1 MLGTVL
7 TDWAFNIMTMTDNPL
22 LQQWTTPF
30 GMPPFGD
37 IKPEHFK
44 PAFDHAFKAQRREI
58 NTIADNPLK
67 PDFANTI
74 EALERAGKLLR
85 QSAAVFFNLSGADT
99 NDALQEI
106 ERDVAPLFA
115 SHSMETLLNAR
126 LFDRIEIL
134 FAAQD
139 DLGLTSEQQRVLER
153 YHTMFVRAGAR
164 LLGGDRQ
171 RMNEINQRLA
181 VIGTR
186 FSQNILKDEDT
197 YELILEEGPDL
208 AGLPDFLIAAA
219 KRNAADRGHEGKYAI
234 TLSRSSIEPFLKFSQ
249 RRDLREQAYQA
260 SVSRG
265 EGGGDTDNREI
276 VVETLVLRTER
287 AKLLGFDTYA
297 AFKLDD
303 QMARTPGAVENLL
316 LSVWQ
321 PALVRANEECENLQ
335 KMVSTEGDNFDV
347 EAWDW
352 RYYSEKVRKRDHDID
367 EAEIKP
373 YLQLDQI
380 IAAAFDTANRLFGL
394 KFRELDAVPVY
405 HEDVRVFEVCDRS
418 GEHVGIFLGDYYA
431 RSGKR
436 SGAWMSN
443 FRSQKNL
450 DGTIRPIIVN
460 VMNFSKG
467 AEGEA
472 SLLTFDDARTLFLEF
487 GHGLHGLLSD
497 VTYPMIS
504 GTNVARDFV
513 ELPSQLYEHW
523 LSQPQVLSKFA
534 THYKTGQPMPDDL
547 LQRLLAAENFNQG
560 FATVEYIAS
569 ALVDME
575 LHQLAP
581 TDALDVTEFERQTLK
596 KIGMPRQISMRH
608 RIPHFAHVFSGDG
621 YSAGYYSYMWSEVM
635 DADAFKAFEDSGDV
649 FDGDL
654 AEKLAAHIYSAGGRE
669 DPATAY
675 KAFRGRMPG
684 INALLEKRGLAP
696 G

>member
-1 MLGTVL
+1 MLRIVL
-7 TDWAFNIMTMTDNPL
+7 TDSAFNIMTMTDNPL
-22 LQQWTTPF
+22 LQHWTTPF
-30 GMPPFGD
+30 GLPPFGN

-44 PAFDHAFKAQRREI
+44 PAFDHAFKAHRQEI
-58 NTIADNPLK
+58 DAIADNPLK

-99 NDALQEI
+99 NDTLQEI

-126 LFDRIEIL
+126 LFERIETL
-134 FAAQD
+134 FAAQG
-139 DLGLTSEQQRVLER
+139 DLGLTPEQQRVLER
-153 YHTMFVRAGAR
+153 YHSMFVRAGAR
-164 LLGGDRQ
+164 LQGDDRQ

-181 VIGTR
+181 VIGTQ
-186 FSQNILKDEDT
+186 FSQNILKDEKA
-197 YELILEEGPDL
+197 YELILEEGADL

-234 TLSRSSIEPFLKFSQ
+234 TLSRSSIEPFLRFSQ
-249 RRDLREQAYQA
+249 RRDLREQAFQA
-260 SVSRG
+260 WVSRG
-265 EGGGDTDNREI
+265 EGGGDTDNRQI
-276 VVETLVLRTER
+276 VVETLALRNER

-303 QMARTPGAVENLL
+303 QMAGSAQAVEELL
-316 LSVWQ
+316 LSVWE
-321 PALVRANEECENLQ
+321 PALVRATEECENLQ
-335 KMVSTEGDNFDV
+335 KMVSMEGGNFDV

-380 IAAAFDTANRLFGL
+380 IAAAFDSANRLFGL
-394 KFRELDAVPVY
+394 NFRELDDVPVY
-405 HEDVRVFEVCDRS
+405 HEDVRVFEVSDRS
-418 GEHVGIFLGDYYA
+418 GAHVGIFLGDYYA

-443 FRSQKNL
+443 FRCQQKL
-450 DGTIRPIIVN
+450 DGAIHPIIVN

-467 AEGEA
+467 GDREA
-472 SLLTFDDARTLFLEF
+472 SLLTFDDARTLFHEF
-487 GHGLHGLLSD
+487 GHGLHGLMSD

-534 THYKTGQPMPDDL
+534 THYKTGAPIPDDL

-569 ALVDME
+569 ALVDLE
-575 LHQLAP
+575 LHQITP
-581 TDALDVTEFERQTLK
+581 TDALDVTEFERQMLE
-596 KIGMPRQISMRH
+596 KIGMPRQITMRH

-649 FDGDL
+649 FDADL
-654 AEKLAAHIYSAGGRE
+654 AAKLARHIYAAGGRQE
-669 DPATAY
+669 PAEAF

-684 INALLEKRGLAP
+684 IDALLEKRGLA
-696 G
+696 

>member
-1 MLGTVL
+1 
-7 TDWAFNIMTMTDNPL
+7 MTKTDNPL
-22 LQQWTTPF
+22 LQHWTTAF
-30 GMPPFGD
+30 GIPPFGD
-37 IKPEHFK
+37 IKLEHFQ
-44 PAFDHAFKAQRREI
+44 PAFEQAFIAQRREI
-58 NTIADNPLK
+58 DAIADNPVEA
-67 PDFANTI
+67 DFANTI
-74 EALERAGKLLR
+74 DALERAGKLLR
-85 QSAAVFFNLSGADT
+85 QSASVFFNLCGADT
-99 NDALQEI
+99 SDGLQEI
-106 ERDVAPLFA
+106 ERNVAPLFA

-126 LFDRIEIL
+126 LFERIETL
-134 FAAQD
+134 FAGKD
-139 DLGLTSEQQRVLER
+139 DLGLTPEQHRVLER

-164 LLGGDRQ
+164 LQGRDRQ
-171 RMNEINQRLA
+171 RMNEMNQRLA
-181 VIGTR
+181 VIGIQ
-186 FSQNILKDEDT
+186 FSQNILKDEDV
-197 YELILEEGPDL
+197 YELVLEEGPDL

-219 KRNAADRGHEGKYAI
+219 KRNATDRGHEGKYAI

-249 RRDLREQAYQA
+249 RRDLREQAYKA
-260 SVSRG
+260 WVSRG
-265 EGGGDTDNREI
+265 EGGGDSDNRKI
-276 VVETLVLRTER
+276 VVETLVLRSER

-303 QMARTPGAVENLL
+303 QMAGTPEAVEDLL

-321 PALVRANEECENLQ
+321 PALVRAGEECENLQ
-335 KMVSTEGDNFDV
+335 EMVSTEGGNFDV

-394 KFRELDAVPVY
+394 SFRELDTVSAY
-405 HEDVRVFEVCDRS
+405 HEDVRVFEVSNKS
-418 GEHVGIFLGDYYA
+418 GAHVGIFLGDYYA

-443 FRSQKNL
+443 FRSQQKL
-450 DGTIRPIIVN
+450 DDTICPIIVN

-467 AEGEA
+467 GEGEA
-472 SLLTFDDARTLFLEF
+472 SLLTFDDARTLFHEF

-523 LSQPQVLSKFA
+523 LSQPQILGKFA
-534 THYKTGQPMPDDL
+534 THYKNGEPMPDDL
-547 LQRLLAAENFNQG
+547 LKRLLAAENFNQG
-560 FATVEYIAS
+560 FATVEYISS
-569 ALVDME
+569 ALVDLE

-581 TDALDVTEFERQTLK
+581 SDGLDVTEFERETLE

-635 DADAFKAFEDSGDV
+635 DADAFKAFEESGDV
-649 FDGDL
+649 FDAGL

-669 DPATAY
+669 DPADAY
-675 KAFRGRMPG
+675 KAFRGRLPG
-684 INALLEKRGLAP
+684 IDALLEKRGLA
-696 G
+696 